1 MSNPSS
7 SAALARYLGHLPD
20 SIDANLSICHAADGS
35 AHGQFFACR
44 LTSEFQPIHA
54 INFTQNAPPVGFEG
68 LARGVAASDKGLS
81 VWRMLDQASSDGES
95 IALDRLCRVLHAM
108 NYFRQTPATNGA
120 DLYLSVH
127 DRLLAAVSSNH
138 GDAFLRVLNA
148 LGLPSEQIVLQLPA
162 IGPASR
168 WLLDYVADNYRRN
181 GFRLAL
187 SAVRVKDAVDL
198 VTQYKPYAVTIDAR
212 ALRDRAPVRR
222 LAELARD
229 ADVRL
234 VVKRV
239 DTAASL
245 ALLEQVSSP
254 SRLVIHAQGDWL
266 DASRT
271 ILGERKKKDVNR
283 DSAFSV

>member
-7 SAALARYLGHLPD
+7 SAALARYLGHLPN
-20 SIDANLSICHAADGS
+20 SAASNLSICHAADGS

-54 INFTQNAPPVGFEG
+54 IGYGENARPAGFEG

-108 NYFRQTPATNGA
+108 NYFRQTPANNGA

-138 GDAFLRVLNA
+138 GDAFLRVLND
-148 LGLPSEQIVLQLPA
+148 LGLSSEQIVLQLPA
-162 IGPASR
+162 IGPTSR
-168 WLLDYVADNYRRN
+168 WLLNYVADNYRRN

-187 SAVRVKDAVDL
+187 SAVRVKEAVDL
-198 VTQYKPYAVTIDAR
+198 ITQLKPHAVTIDAR
-212 ALRDRAPVRR
+212 ALRDTTSVRR
-222 LAELARD
+222 LAELAGV
-229 ADVRL
+229 AGVRL

-254 SRLVIHAQGDWL
+254 SRLVIHAQGDWI
-266 DASRT
+266 DAPRT
-271 ILGERKKKDVNR
+271 ILDVRKKKDVNR
-283 DSAFSV
+283 ASALSV